1 MVSMPVSQTGAC
13 KETMDR
19 LVSRLSLRRVATS
32 GKAACPRLLGDGER
46 ALFTWQGSGW
56 SQGRLRERVAGTEIL
71 RLQLAR
77 LLGTAHTCQTTPVNQ
92 VRERGRERERERD
105 REKKQESETE
115 RERERERKRE
125 RERERESERE

>member
-1 MVSMPVSQTGAC
+1 MVSMPVSQMGAC

-56 SQGRLRERVAGTEIL
+56 SQG
-71 RLQLAR
+71 Q
-77 LLGTAHTCQTTPVNQ
+77 
-92 VRERGRERERERD
+92 
-105 REKKQESETE
+105 KKRESET
-115 RERERERKRE
+115 ERERERKRE
-125 RERERESERE
+125 RERERESERERERERVREYETNEQRK